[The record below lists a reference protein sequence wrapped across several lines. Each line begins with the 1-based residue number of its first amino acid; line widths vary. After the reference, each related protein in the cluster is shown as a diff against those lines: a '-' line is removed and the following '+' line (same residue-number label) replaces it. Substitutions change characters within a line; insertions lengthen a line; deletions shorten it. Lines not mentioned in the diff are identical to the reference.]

1 MNGNDLRILRE
12 AAKNIEH
19 HHVNMLAATEDAMTV
34 AVELVGAIIR
44 ELGDTLGKLCGN
56 IHLHGVLVGRGIFVK
71 EHVRCFIPGSTRVPI
86 DPRVSWIDEVGR
98 IRLSLV
104 RDGTCVALPDDDV
117 RRVVFMDPARG
128 ASRIALAIVEAIS
141 EQGRARVRKTEKMEE
156 QADRLR
162 ALALLIRGH
171 SEAAP
176 REGKDGDA

>member
-19 HHVNMLAATEDAMTV
+19 HHAHMLAAREDATTV

-56 IHLHGVLVGRGIFVK
+56 LHLNGVWVGRGIFVK
-71 EHVRCFIPGSTRVPI
+71 EHARVPI
-86 DPRVSWIDEVGR
+86 DTRVSWIDEVGR

-156 QADRLR
+156 QAERLR